1 MVKPPSNKATI
12 IKKRLDGGNELPGL
26 LKAAKSKLS
35 GSRMDTK
42 GNIFTG
48 NESAIVKLD
57 VNQSPHPAY
66 DQVRN
71 NGFLTPATVTA
82 RKGMTQI
89 QLSVPASSHSVPATP
104 SGNRKQDSAFGA
116 GNATNQP
123 QPSVPKSN
131 APATKT
137 DAAIEELRN
146 YLVLMDKYS
155 LHNFLI
161 YDGRTLKET
170 PEFQSFQRAFQ
181 YKWGAITSIIFQ
193 LEEFLTQNEVK
204 LAIINGPQVYE
215 LAKLNLPV
223 LKKEDLQACIANYD
237 QVEASLES
245 TTDVTKKQ
253 MMKFVTRIQSLVR
266 MFLAVRRFRRKK
278 LEIKSA
284 IAMQSGT
291 RLFLGRLRFNVMLS
305 KRLLKFEEEWNQQ
318 RVKLREWW
326 ARQEQMP
333 SIDQSATMSTNGLTF
348 NGGVHADRSRV
359 IVMIPSM
366 STQQYLRLEY
376 ENFGTFQNVSINQ
389 LYMLADPSIEL
400 VYASPFAL
408 SHYQLAYHEKF
419 LALQS
424 ISTLPKR
431 FVTVFPEMVEKLP
444 SHLSLAQ
451 MLWSSSAAMKK
462 IRYHTRRAKQAMIV
476 PRSLGWAEKRIAN
489 YLSIPLLGPDPVMAE
504 TISSRSFLKTFF
516 MESSVNI
523 PIGAHDIY
531 SVEDL
536 MVALTRLIAS
546 NLSVVRWVIRLNY
559 DENQESCVILD
570 AEKLNLILS
579 LRAEQNELMGENE
592 NLSAWYSRPVQLSV
606 RRRLLNA
613 LKKEF
618 LQKIRFCR
626 KDIYGSWDIY
636 TKLMR
641 NYGAVVEAEPI
652 EPIGFIT
659 IACFITPLGEVQVV
673 GSAQRYLDENCQPQF
688 YTFPQTLLPE
698 PVVQGLSQSLCSR
711 LYLQYDC
718 IGYVTLW
725 GSIFWDG
732 LEHQPRL
739 WMTDIQFGCS
749 PLFGAMGNAAVLL
762 SPHLTASNHMP
773 LSLCPSVPTD
783 RQFLYIPIVT
793 HEPLKST
800 HDDTFFKLCRMRG
813 IAYDQDHK
821 LGTLFFLPDTVI
833 TGSLSILCIGRTRIK
848 ALEQA
853 ITTLGFVQKNYGM
866 DKESADSRRYDNL
879 SKMIIN
885 MRKVVRHEGMQVQAA
900 TNAATT

>member
-1 MVKPPSNKATI
+1 MESFEALKNADEVRGFPSITMPTPIAKPPPAKSSLTRSKD
-12 IKKRLDGGNELPGL
+12 IKSKRPDNGDELPGL
-26 LKAAKSKLS
+26 LKTGKTKLS
-35 GSRMDTK
+35 SNRNDTK

-48 NESAIVKLD
+48 NESAIIKLD
-57 VNQSPHPAY
+57 VNQAPHPAY
-66 DQVRN
+66 DNVRN
-71 NGFLTPATVTA
+71 SGTLTPATVTA
-82 RKGMTQI
+82 RKGMTQLE
-89 QLSVPASSHSVPATP
+89 LSVPGLHSIPPTP
-104 SGNRKQDSAFGA
+104 NGQRRSDPSAAFGI
-116 GNATNQP
+116 GGTSVGP
-123 QPSVPKSN
+123 QNPPPPKANPN
-131 APATKT
+131 APKT
-137 DAAIEELRN
+137 DSAIEELRN

-245 TTDVTKKQ
+245 TTDVTRKQ

-266 MFLAVRRFRRKK
+266 MFLAVRRFKRKK

-284 IAMQSGT
+284 IVMQSGV
-291 RLFLGRLRFNVMLS
+291 RLFLQRVRYHVLLS
-305 KRLLKFEEEWNQQ
+305 KKILSQEEEWAQQ

-326 ARQEQMP
+326 TRQQQMQP
-333 SIDQSATMSTNGLTF
+333 MESSAMGMSTASF
-348 NGGVHADRSRV
+348 NGSTGSVYSDRSRV

-376 ENFGTFQNVSINQ
+376 ESFGTFQNVSINQ
-389 LYMLADPSIEL
+389 LYMLADPSVEL

-419 LALQS
+419 MALES

-431 FVTVFPEMVEKLP
+431 FVPIFPEMVEKLP
-444 SHLSLAQ
+444 NHLSLAQ
-451 MLWSSSAAMKK
+451 MLWSSSSAMKK
-462 IRYHTRRAKQAMIV
+462 IRFHTRRAKQAMIV
-476 PRSLGWAEKRIAN
+476 PRSLGWAEKRIAT
-489 YLSIPLLGPDPVMAE
+489 YLNIPLLGPDPVVAE

-546 NLSVVRWVIRLNY
+546 NLAVVRWVIRLNY
-559 DENQESCVILD
+559 DENQESCIIFD
-570 AEKLNLILS
+570 AEKLNLIVS

-592 NLSAWYSRPVQLSV
+592 NLSAWYARPIQLSV

-618 LQKIRFCR
+618 LQKIRLCR

-636 TKLMR
+636 TKYMR

-652 EPIGFIT
+652 EAIGYIT
-659 IACFITPLGEVQVV
+659 ICCFISPVGDLQIV
-673 GSAQRYLDENCQPQF
+673 GSAQRYLDENNQPQY

-698 PVVQGLSQSLCSR
+698 PAVRGLCQSLCGR
-711 LYLQYDC
+711 LYQQYDV
-718 IGYVTLW
+718 IGYVSLC

-732 LEHQPRL
+732 LEQQPRL

-749 PLFGAMGNAAVLL
+749 PLFGAIGNAAVLL
-762 SPHLTASNHMP
+762 QPHLTAANHMP
-773 LSLCPSVPTD
+773 LSLCPTAPTGTVSLIVSTAPYSLLVSNGVVCRYRSPISVHSD
-783 RQFLYIPIVT
+783 RLARPIEV
-793 HEPLKST
+793 HARRHLLQVVSYAR
-800 HDDTFFKLCRMRG
+800 H
-813 IAYDQDHK
+813 
-821 LGTLFFLPDTVI
+821 
-833 TGSLSILCIGRTRIK
+833 RI
-848 ALEQA
+848 
-853 ITTLGFVQKNYGM
+853 
-866 DKESADSRRYDNL
+866 
-879 SKMIIN
+879 
-885 MRKVVRHEGMQVQAA
+885 
-900 TNAATT
+900 

>member
-1 MVKPPSNKATI
+1 MLLHILVTYLFTVRSTTILQLFYFICGKMESFEALKNADEVRGFPSITMPAPVFKHPPTKSINRSKDG
-12 IKKRLDGGNELPGL
+12 KSKRYDNGDELPGL
-26 LKAAKSKLS
+26 LKTSKTKFS
-35 GSRMDTK
+35 GGRNDGK

-48 NESAIVKLD
+48 NESAAVKLD
-57 VNQSPHPAY
+57 VNQAPHPAY

-71 NGFLTPATVTA
+71 SGTLTPATVTA
-82 RKGMTQI
+82 KKGMTQI
-89 QLSVPASSHSVPATP
+89 ELSMPAQNAAPPTP
-104 SGNRKQDSAFGA
+104 NGQKKTDSATSFGIG
-116 GNATNQP
+116 GNSVGPTSQTTNP
-123 QPSVPKSN
+123 HPKGN
-131 APATKT
+131 VGVTKT
-137 DAAIEELRN
+137 DHAIEELRN

-253 MMKFVTRIQSLVR
+253 MMKFVTRIQALVR

-284 IAMQSGT
+284 IIMQSGA
-291 RLFLGRLRFNVMLS
+291 RLLLQRLHYHVLLS
-305 KRLLKFEEEWNQQ
+305 KKVLRHEEEWLQN

-326 ARQEQMP
+326 TRQQQMLP
-333 SIDQSATMSTNGLTF
+333 MDSSFAATNNTSFHGGSTAS
-348 NGGVHADRSRV
+348 VHSDRSRV
-359 IVMIPSM
+359 VIMLPSM

-376 ENFGTFQNVSINQ
+376 ENFGTFQNISINQ
-389 LYMLADPSIEL
+389 LYLLADPSVEL
-400 VYASPFAL
+400 VYAAPFAL
-408 SHYQLAYHEKF
+408 SQYQLAYHEKF

-431 FVTVFPEMVEKLP
+431 FVPIFPEMVEKLP
-444 SHLSLAQ
+444 NHLSLSQ
-451 MLWSSSAAMKK
+451 MMWSSSTAMKK
-462 IRYHTRRAKQAMIV
+462 LRFHTRRAKQAMII

-489 YLSIPLLGPDPVMAE
+489 YLNIPLLGPDPVIAE
-504 TISSRSFLKTFF
+504 TLSSRSFLKTFF

-559 DENQESCVILD
+559 DENHESCIIFD
-570 AEKLNLILS
+570 AEKFNLILS

-592 NLSAWYSRPVQLSV
+592 NLSAWYARPIQLSV

-618 LQKIRFCR
+618 LQKIRLCR
-626 KDIYGSWDIY
+626 KDIYDSWDVY
-636 TKLMR
+636 AKYMR
-641 NYGAVVEAEPI
+641 NYGAVIEAEPI
-652 EPIGFIT
+652 EIIGHIT
-659 IACFITPLGEVQVV
+659 IACFITPVGEVQVV
-673 GSAQRYLDENCQPQF
+673 GSAQRYLDENNQPQY

-698 PVVQGLSQSLCSR
+698 PAVQGLSESLCTR
-711 LYLQYDC
+711 LHRQYDV
-718 IGYVTLW
+718 IGYVSIW

-732 LEHQPRL
+732 LEQQPRL
-739 WMTDIQFGCS
+739 WMTDIQFGCT
-749 PLFGAMGNAAVLL
+749 PLFGAMGNAAVLIE
-762 SPHLTASNHMP
+762 PHLTAPNHMP
-773 LSLCPSVPTD
+773 LSLCPSVPTGM
-783 RQFLYIPIVT
+783 FWHSFSIV
-793 HEPLKST
+793 
-800 HDDTFFKLCRMRG
+800 
-813 IAYDQDHK
+813 I
-821 LGTLFFLPDTVI
+821 V
-833 TGSLSILCIGRTRIK
+833 
-848 ALEQA
+848 
-853 ITTLGFVQKNYGM
+853 
-866 DKESADSRRYDNL
+866 
-879 SKMIIN
+879 
-885 MRKVVRHEGMQVQAA
+885 
-900 TNAATT
+900 